1 MYNQLIRFSL
11 QQIPSLS
18 YRCHQL
24 QFAKRIYFRTF
35 PLRKNL
41 QTIKSPQKSGLGWDF
56 TPSLVLLTGGPD
68 GGPVGGVGGP
78 DGGPDGGPVGPDG
91 GVGGPDGGPDGGPVG
106 PVGGVG
112 GPDGG
117 PDGGPVG
124 PAGGVG
130 GPDGGP
136 DGGPVGPAGGVGGF
150 AGGVGGPAGGV
161 GGPAGGVG
169 GPAGGVGGPAVG
181 TGASL
186 TESELEVWANRG
198 SSVLDGCERGA
209 SLTGFGFRI
218 GASRAA
224 LAEVEVKPV
233 GVLSKS
239 VLIRVSPPSEF
250 SAEYEVRTTFVESI
264 ISRSLIFPKSE
275 RFWSNAPENS
285 EDPML
290 LESVLPCVTLYSKS

>member
-1 MYNQLIRFSL
+1 M
-11 QQIPSLS
+11 PSTSICQADL
-18 YRCHQL
+18 
-24 QFAKRIYFRTF
+24 F
-35 PLRKNL
+35 PHISITKESSDNY
-41 QTIKSPQKSGLGWDF
+41 IPQKSGLGGNF
-56 TPSLVLLTGGPD
+56 TLSLVLLAGGPGGPA
-68 GGPVGGVGGP
+68 GGPVGGP
-78 DGGPDGGPVGPDG
+78 EG
-91 GVGGPDGGPDGGPVG
+91 GVGGPE
-106 PVGGVG
+106 GGV
-112 GPDGG
+112 GG

-130 GPDGGP
+130 GPVGGVGGPVGGVGGP
-136 DGGPVGPAGGVGGF
+136 DGGPV
-150 AGGVGGPAGGV
+150 GPAGGV

-169 GPAGGVGGPAVG
+169 GPAGGVGGVGGVGGPAGGVG
-181 TGASL
+181 GPAGGKGASL
-186 TESELEVWANRG
+186 TESELGVWANRG

-218 GASRAA
+218 GASRAV

-233 GVLSKS
+233 ESLSKS

-250 SAEYEVRTTFVESI
+250 SAEYEVITTLVGSI

-275 RFWSNAPENS
+275 RLSSNAPENS

>member
-1 MYNQLIRFSL
+1 M
-11 QQIPSLS
+11 PSTSICQADL
-18 YRCHQL
+18 
-24 QFAKRIYFRTF
+24 F
-35 PLRKNL
+35 PHISITKESSDNY
-41 QTIKSPQKSGLGWDF
+41 IPQKSGLGGNF
-56 TPSLVLLTGGPD
+56 TLSLVLLAGGPGGPA
-68 GGPVGGVGGP
+68 GGPVGGP
-78 DGGPDGGPVGPDG
+78 EG
-91 GVGGPDGGPDGGPVG
+91 GV
-106 PVGGVG
+106 
-112 GPDGG
+112 GG

-130 GPDGGP
+130 GPAGGVGGPVGGVGGP
-136 DGGPVGPAGGVGGF
+136 DGGPVGP

-169 GPAGGVGGPAVG
+169 GPAGGVGGPAGGVG
-181 TGASL
+181 GPAGGVGGPAGGVGGPAGGVGGPAGGKGASL
-186 TESELEVWANRG
+186 TESELGVWANRG

-218 GASRAA
+218 GASRAV

-233 GVLSKS
+233 ESLSKS

-250 SAEYEVRTTFVESI
+250 SAEYEVITTLVGSI

-275 RFWSNAPENS
+275 RLSSNAPENS